1 MMARLFLLLSFSL
14 QFIAAEAGDTPASL
28 SARLCQ
34 GLKTD
39 KEKVTAIF
47 QWITDHIS
55 YTISPGHNPKW
66 LEDDEESALSTL
78 DDRVAAIVIK
88 RGTAFCDGYARLFKS
103 LADHAGL
110 QAVVIAGYARS
121 GWRKIPGVLGV
132 NHYWNAIYF
141 DSAWHL
147 LDATWASGYVTWGN
161 DQFVRSYEP
170 GYFLSNPS
178 QFILDHYP
186 DDPRWTLL
194 ADQSIPK
201 ELLESPFRQKA
212 YSKYQINSY
221 YPGSGQIHCRTGDT
235 LYFEL
240 QVSSENER
248 DISADATIDS
258 SFYTYSDKWHF
269 IYPVSENRQPG
280 KYHYQYR
287 ITSRGM
293 HWVFLLYNEDL
304 VLRYQVIAK
313 DD

>member
-1 MMARLFLLLSFSL
+1 MMARLFLLISFSL
-14 QFIAAEAGDTPASL
+14 QFIAAIGGDTPASL

-34 GLKTD
+34 GMKTD

-47 QWITDHIS
+47 HWIADHIS
-55 YTISPGHNPKW
+55 YTITPAQNPKW
-66 LEDDEESALSTL
+66 LEDDEESLLSTL

-110 QAVVIAGYARS
+110 KAVVIPGYARS
-121 GWRKIPGVLGV
+121 GWRKTTGVLGV
-132 NHYWNAIYF
+132 NHYWNAVYF

-147 LDATWASGYVTWGN
+147 LDATWASGYVTWRD

-170 GYFLSNPS
+170 GYFLANPS
-178 QFILDHYP
+178 QFIIDHYP

-194 ADQSIPK
+194 PDQSIPK

-212 YSKYQINSY
+212 YCKYQIVSY
-221 YPGSGQIHCRTGDT
+221 NPSSGQIHCRTGDT
-235 LYFEL
+235 LFFEVE
-240 QVSSENER
+240 VSGEKQR
-248 DISADATIDS
+248 DISADVAIDS
-258 SFYTYSDKWHF
+258 SLYTYSDKWHF
-269 IYPVSENRQPG
+269 IDAVPGNRQQG
-280 KYHYQYR
+280 KYHYKYTISSPGVQ
-287 ITSRGM
+287 
-293 HWVFLLYNEDL
+293 WVFLLYNQDL